1 MSNQRKKQPK
11 QNNFLR
17 FFKVLSRL
25 VHSLPR
31 KLKRNSTLVCA
42 GIIALGIVLSA
53 VTMPKAEQ
61 AKPAPQEQE
70 TTAPATVATQPT
82 TMQPMV
88 QQKDT
93 RLIEG
98 IPLISQDYYKAGCET
113 YACTMLLQGL
123 GFDIDEHR
131 FIDNYLIQENFSYDD
146 AGNFCGP
153 DMNSAFAGNLYN
165 GAGIF
170 CPAMA
175 KSMNNF
181 LTTQNTTKRAFAI
194 KGKTL
199 SELCTEYI
207 DKGIPVMTWVTT
219 YMDESYEKLSWVVDY
234 VDENAEH
241 QIGDMQTWRQNEH
254 CMVLIGYNDKEFVFN
269 DSVAGKVVRHDKAL
283 SETRFKEIGN
293 QAVVVR
299 EP

>member
-1 MSNQRKKQPK
+1 MSTKNKKRPK

-25 VHSLPR
+25 VHSLPFKVR
-31 KLKRNSTLVCA
+31 RNSTLVCA
-42 GIIALGIVLSA
+42 GIIALGILLSS
-53 VTMPKAEQ
+53 VTMPKA
-61 AKPAPQEQE
+61 KPVQKTEASQP
-70 TTAPATVATQPT
+70 TATAATQPAT
-82 TMQPMV
+82 TPAPLSTLPGNEHVIQ
-88 QQKDT
+88 
-93 RLIEG
+93 G

-153 DMNSAFAGNLYN
+153 DMNSAFAGNLFN

-175 KSMNNF
+175 KSMNKF
-181 LTTQNTTKRAFAI
+181 LETQQTTKRAFPI
-194 KGKTL
+194 KGQTL
-199 SELCTEYI
+199 AQLCAEYI

-254 CMVLIGYNDKEFVFN
+254 CMVLIGYNDKEYLFN
-269 DSVAGKVVRHDKAL
+269 DSVAGKVVRHDKTLA
-283 SETRFKEIGN
+283 ETRFKEIGN

-299 EP
+299 DP